1 MHPLFHPVRVL
12 CRIIVV
18 CTQMFRRIATPSDTN
33 GSLQGVV
40 CGAWQMSAA
49 SRRSGRLRRP
59 RLIRSLHA
67 RRHQTS
73 RTRCWEIAAQI
84 RCKRRRISGGKL
96 AHRTACRFG
105 GRAKQRACRR
115 IQDGDI
121 RTGTAHVLV
130 PACVS
135 ERQGIPRGNSPRS
148 SGCYFY
154 GSCELAARINI
165 DQQNL
170 QRSPHPCHVNER

>member
-18 CTQMFRRIATPSDTN
+18 CTQMFRWIATPSDTN
-33 GSLQGVV
+33 GSLQGAV

-59 RLIRSLHA
+59 RLIHSLHA
-67 RRHQTS
+67 RSHQTS

-135 ERQGIPRGNSPRS
+135 ERQGTRSQSRAHSDRFIPNM
-148 SGCYFY
+148 
-154 GSCELAARINI
+154 
-165 DQQNL
+165 QQSTKWHDMICRTRVYPTL
-170 QRSPHPCHVNER
+170 CQK